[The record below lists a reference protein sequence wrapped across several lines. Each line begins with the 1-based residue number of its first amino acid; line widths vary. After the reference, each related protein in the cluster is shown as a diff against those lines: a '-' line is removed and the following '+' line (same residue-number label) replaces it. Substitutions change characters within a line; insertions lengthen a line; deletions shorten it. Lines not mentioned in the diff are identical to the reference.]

1 MEDGI
6 FRSYFNGFNQP
17 TKIDFTKDAEERK
30 KVEIDYESIWK
41 EK

>member
-6 FRSYFNGFNQP
+6 FKSYFNGFNRP
-17 TKIDFTKDAEERK
+17 TKIDFNQNVEERK
-30 KVEIDYESIWK
+30 KVEIDYESLWK